1 MTKHKKCALFIDC
14 ENINSSYITQILK
27 NLHQKYKIK
36 IKRAYADWS
45 LPSSWKQEILDVA
58 SIEPIQVF
66 HRGYKNSCDIKI
78 CLDALELA
86 YTSKI
91 KIFAIATNDS
101 DFRHLIHKLKQRN
114 IKIIGFGTEQASSD
128 YKELYHKFYVLK
140 ASPSAP
146 NTKTAQTTLAP
157 SNKTLN
163 AILDKYKTHKTPS
176 NRTLNEVLLEIILPM
191 SCMSDEY
198 ISANQITQY
207 LQKNGQESWRIKNTG
222 FKNWASLFKNVADIF
237 EHRLAGANKSN
248 LQIKLRNEIK
258 QLAKQFKAQTP

>member
-1 MTKHKKCALFIDC
+1 MSKKKNCALFIDC
-14 ENINSSYITQILK
+14 ENINSSFLTQILK
-27 NLHQKYKIK
+27 NLHKKYKIK

-45 LPSSWKQEILDVA
+45 LPSSWQQEILDTA
-58 SIEPIQVF
+58 DIEPIQVF

-146 NTKTAQTTLAP
+146 NTKTAQTKLAP

-191 SCMSDEY
+191 SMSDEY
-198 ISANQITQY
+198 ISANQIAQY
-207 LQKNGQESWRIKNTG
+207 LQKNGKENWKIKDTG
-222 FKNWASLFKNVADIF
+222 FKNWASLFKNVSDIF
-237 EHRLAGANKSN
+237 EHKFTGATNSI